1 MAQKRNMIAPSV
13 LSADF
18 GNLARDIEMLNESEC
33 DWIHLDV
40 MDGVFVPNIS
50 FGFPVLKSIVKVA
63 KKTLDAHLMIVEP
76 EKFIKRFAD
85 MGIDCLS
92 VHYETC
98 PQLHDTISMVR
109 SLGMRPGVVINP
121 DTEVEVLRP
130 FVKEVDYV
138 LIMSVYPGFGGQSFI
153 QHSVDKVREL
163 RKMIAEEG
171 ADCLIEID
179 GGINLGNVA
188 MLREAGVD
196 IFVAGNTVFSAEDPK
211 ACIRQMAGL

>member
-1 MAQKRNMIAPSV
+1 MARKRNMVAPSI

-18 GNLARDIEMLNESEC
+18 GHLERDIEMLNESSC

-50 FGFPVLKSIVKVA
+50 FGFPVLKPVAKVA
-63 KKTLDAHLMIVEP
+63 RKPLDAHLMIVEP

-85 MGIDCLS
+85 LGVDYLS

-98 PQLHDTISMVR
+98 PKLCETIAMIR
-109 SLGMRPGVVINP
+109 ENGMKPGVVVNP
-121 DTEVEVLRP
+121 DTEVKVLKP
-130 FVKEVDYV
+130 FLKDVDYV

-153 QHSVDKVREL
+153 PHSVDKVKELKAL
-163 RKMIAEEG
+163 RKEEG
-171 ADCLIEID
+171 ADFLIEID
-179 GGINLGNVA
+179 GGINLDNVA

-211 ACIRQMAGL
+211 ACISRMAEL

>member
-1 MAQKRNMIAPSV
+1 MVAPSI

-18 GNLARDIEMLNESEC
+18 GHLERDIEMLNESSC

-50 FGFPVLKSIVKVA
+50 FGFPVLKPVVKVA
-63 KKTLDAHLMIVEP
+63 RKPLDAHLMIVEP

-85 MGIDCLS
+85 MGIDYLS

-98 PQLHDTISMVR
+98 PKLRETIAMIR
-109 SLGMRPGVVINP
+109 DLGMKPGVVINP
-121 DTEVEVLRP
+121 DTEVRLLKP
-130 FVKEVDYV
+130 FLKDVDYV

-153 QHSVDKVREL
+153 PHSVDKVKEL
-163 RKMIAEEG
+163 CEMRKEEG
-171 ADCLIEID
+171 ADFLIEID
-179 GGINLGNVA
+179 GGINLDNVA

-211 ACIRQMAGL
+211 ACISLMAEL

>member
-1 MAQKRNMIAPSV
+1 MIAPSI

-18 GNLARDIEMLNESEC
+18 GHLERDIEMLNESSC

-50 FGFPVLKSIVKVA
+50 FGFPVLKPVAKVA
-63 KKTLDAHLMIVEP
+63 RKPLDAHLMIVEP

-85 MGIDCLS
+85 LGVDYLS

-98 PQLHDTISMVR
+98 PKLRETIAMIR
-109 SLGMRPGVVINP
+109 ENGMKPGVVVNP
-121 DTEVEVLRP
+121 DTEVKVLKP
-130 FVKEVDYV
+130 FLKDVEYV

-153 QHSVDKVREL
+153 PHSVDKVKEL
-163 RKMIAEEG
+163 KAMRKEEG
-171 ADCLIEID
+171 ASFLIEID
-179 GGINLGNVA
+179 GGINLDNVA

-211 ACIRQMAGL
+211 ACICRMAEL

>member
-1 MAQKRNMIAPSV
+1 MVAPSI

-18 GNLARDIEMLNESEC
+18 GHLERDIEMLNESSC

-50 FGFPVLKSIVKVA
+50 FGFPVLKPVAKVA
-63 KKTLDAHLMIVEP
+63 RKPLDAHLMIVEP

-85 MGIDCLS
+85 LGVDYLS

-98 PQLHDTISMVR
+98 PKLRETIAMIR
-109 SLGMRPGVVINP
+109 ENGMKPGVVVNP
-121 DTEVEVLRP
+121 DTEVKLLKP
-130 FVKEVDYV
+130 FLKEVDYV

-153 QHSVDKVREL
+153 PHSVDKVKELKAL
-163 RKMIAEEG
+163 RKEEG
-171 ADCLIEID
+171 ADFLIEID
-179 GGINLGNVA
+179 GGINLDNVA

-211 ACIRQMAGL
+211 ACISRMAEL

>member
-1 MAQKRNMIAPSV
+1 MIAPSI

-18 GNLARDIEMLNESEC
+18 GHLERDIEMLNESSC

-50 FGFPVLKSIVKVA
+50 FGFPVLKPVVKVA
-63 KKTLDAHLMIVEP
+63 RKPLDAHLMIVEP

-85 MGIDCLS
+85 MGIDYLS

-98 PQLHDTISMVR
+98 PKLRETIAMIR
-109 SLGMRPGVVINP
+109 ELGMKPGVVINP
-121 DTEVEVLRP
+121 DTGVRVLKP
-130 FVKEVDYV
+130 FLNDVDYV
-138 LIMSVYPGFGGQSFI
+138 LVMSVYPGFGGQSFI
-153 QHSVDKVREL
+153 PHSVDKVREL
-163 RKMIAEEG
+163 KALREEAG
-171 ADCLIEID
+171 ADFLIEID

-211 ACIRQMAGL
+211 ACISRMAEL

>member
-1 MAQKRNMIAPSV
+1 MIAPSI

-18 GNLARDIEMLNESEC
+18 GHLEKDIEMLNESSC

-50 FGFPVLKSIVKVA
+50 FGFPVLKPVVKVA
-63 KKTLDAHLMIVEP
+63 RKPLDAHLMIVEP

-85 MGIDCLS
+85 MGIDYLS

-98 PQLHDTISMVR
+98 PKLRETIAMIR
-109 SLGMRPGVVINP
+109 ELGMKPGVVINP
-121 DTEVEVLRP
+121 DTGVRVLKP
-130 FVKEVDYV
+130 FLNDVDYV
-138 LIMSVYPGFGGQSFI
+138 LVMSVYPGFGGQSFI
-153 QHSVDKVREL
+153 PHSVDKVREL
-163 RKMIAEEG
+163 KALREEAG
-171 ADCLIEID
+171 ADFLIEID

-211 ACIRQMAGL
+211 ACISRMAEL

>member
-1 MAQKRNMIAPSV
+1 MVAPSI

-18 GNLARDIEMLNESEC
+18 GHLERDIEMLNESSC

-50 FGFPVLKSIVKVA
+50 FGFPVLKPVAKVA
-63 KKTLDAHLMIVEP
+63 RKPLDAHLMIVEP

-85 MGIDCLS
+85 LGVDYLS

-98 PQLHDTISMVR
+98 PKLCETIAMIR
-109 SLGMRPGVVINP
+109 ENGMKPGVVVNP
-121 DTEVEVLRP
+121 DTEVKVLKP
-130 FVKEVDYV
+130 FLKDVDYV

-153 QHSVDKVREL
+153 PHSVDKVKELKAL
-163 RKMIAEEG
+163 RKEEG
-171 ADCLIEID
+171 ADFLIEID
-179 GGINLGNVA
+179 GGINLDNVA

-211 ACIRQMAGL
+211 ACISRMAEL

>member
-1 MAQKRNMIAPSV
+1 MIAPSV

-18 GNLARDIEMLNESEC
+18 GNLDRDIRMLNESSC
-33 DWIHLDV
+33 DWIHLDI

-50 FGFPVLKSIVKVA
+50 IGFPVLKSIVKTA
-63 KKTLDAHLMIVEP
+63 TKTLDAHLMIIEP

-85 MGIDCLS
+85 LGIDCLS
-92 VHYETC
+92 VHYEIC
-98 PQLHDTISMVR
+98 PRLHDTIAQIR

-121 DTEVEVLRP
+121 DTEVSVLHP

-153 QHSVDKVREL
+153 PESTEKVRQL
-163 RKMIAEEG
+163 RRMLDEEG

-179 GGINLGNVA
+179 GGINLDNVA

-211 ACIRQMAGL
+211 ACISRMAEL

>member
-1 MAQKRNMIAPSV
+1 MVAPSI

-18 GNLARDIEMLNESEC
+18 GHLERDIEMLNESSC

-50 FGFPVLKSIVKVA
+50 FGFPVLKPVAKVA
-63 KKTLDAHLMIVEP
+63 RKPLDAHLMIVEP

-85 MGIDCLS
+85 LGVDYLS

-98 PQLHDTISMVR
+98 PKLRETIAMIR
-109 SLGMRPGVVINP
+109 DLGMKPGVVINP
-121 DTEVEVLRP
+121 DTEVRVLKP
-130 FVKEVDYV
+130 FLKDVDYV

-153 QHSVDKVREL
+153 PHSVDKVKELKAL
-163 RKMIAEEG
+163 RKEEG
-171 ADCLIEID
+171 ADFLIEID
-179 GGINLGNVA
+179 GGINLDNVA

-211 ACIRQMAGL
+211 ACISRMAEL

>member
-1 MAQKRNMIAPSV
+1 MARKRNMVAPSI

-18 GNLARDIEMLNESEC
+18 GHLERDIEMLNESSC

-50 FGFPVLKSIVKVA
+50 FGFPVLKPVAKVA
-63 KKTLDAHLMIVEP
+63 RKPLDAHLMIVEP

-85 MGIDCLS
+85 LGVDYLS

-98 PQLHDTISMVR
+98 PKLRETIAMIR
-109 SLGMRPGVVINP
+109 ENGMKPGVVVNP
-121 DTEVEVLRP
+121 DTEVKVLKP
-130 FVKEVDYV
+130 FLKDVDYV

-153 QHSVDKVREL
+153 PHSVDKVKELKVL
-163 RKMIAEEG
+163 RKEEG
-171 ADCLIEID
+171 ADFLIEID
-179 GGINLGNVA
+179 GGINLDNVA

-211 ACIRQMAGL
+211 ACISRMAEL

>member
-1 MAQKRNMIAPSV
+1 MARKRNMVAPSI

-18 GNLARDIEMLNESEC
+18 GHLERDIEMLNESSC

-50 FGFPVLKSIVKVA
+50 FGFPVLKPVAKVA
-63 KKTLDAHLMIVEP
+63 RKPLDAHLMIVEP

-85 MGIDCLS
+85 LGVDYLS

-98 PQLHDTISMVR
+98 PKLRETIAMIR
-109 SLGMRPGVVINP
+109 ENGMKPGVVVNP
-121 DTEVEVLRP
+121 DTEVKLLKP
-130 FVKEVDYV
+130 FLKEVDYV

-153 QHSVDKVREL
+153 PHSVDKVKELKAL
-163 RKMIAEEG
+163 RKEEG
-171 ADCLIEID
+171 ADFLIEID
-179 GGINLGNVA
+179 GGINLDNVA

-211 ACIRQMAGL
+211 ACISRMAEL

>member
-1 MAQKRNMIAPSV
+1 MVAPSI

-18 GNLARDIEMLNESEC
+18 GHLERDIEMLNESSC

-50 FGFPVLKSIVKVA
+50 FGFPVLKPVAKVA
-63 KKTLDAHLMIVEP
+63 RKPLDAHLMIVEP

-85 MGIDCLS
+85 LGVDYLS

-98 PQLHDTISMVR
+98 PKLRETIAMIR
-109 SLGMRPGVVINP
+109 ENGMKPGVVVNP
-121 DTEVEVLRP
+121 DTEVKVLKP
-130 FVKEVDYV
+130 FLKDVDYV

-153 QHSVDKVREL
+153 PHSVDKVKELKAL
-163 RKMIAEEG
+163 RKEEG
-171 ADCLIEID
+171 ADFLIEID
-179 GGINLGNVA
+179 GGINLDNVA

-211 ACIRQMAGL
+211 ACINRMAEL

>member
-1 MAQKRNMIAPSV
+1 MARNMIAPSV

-18 GNLARDIEMLNESEC
+18 GNLERDIRMLNESSC
-33 DWIHLDV
+33 DWIHLDI

-50 FGFPVLKSIVKVA
+50 FGFPVLKSIVKTA
-63 KKTLDAHLMIVEP
+63 RKTLDAHLMIVEP

-85 MGIDCLS
+85 LGVNCLS

-98 PQLHDTISMVR
+98 PELHDTLAMIR

-130 FVKEVDYV
+130 FVKEADYV

-153 QHSVDKVREL
+153 PRSTERVRQL
-163 RKMIAEEG
+163 KKLIAEEG

-179 GGINLGNVA
+179 GGINLDNVA
-188 MLREAGVD
+188 MLREAGVN
-196 IFVAGNTVFSAEDPK
+196 IFVAGNTVFSADDPK
-211 ACIRQMAGL
+211 ACISMLAEL

>member
-1 MAQKRNMIAPSV
+1 MIAPSV

-18 GNLARDIEMLNESEC
+18 GNLERDIRMLNESSC
-33 DWIHLDV
+33 DWIHLDI

-50 FGFPVLKSIVKVA
+50 FGFPVLKSIVKTA
-63 KKTLDAHLMIVEP
+63 RKTLDAHLMIVEP

-85 MGIDCLS
+85 LGVNCLS

-98 PQLHDTISMVR
+98 PELHDTLAMIR

-130 FVKEVDYV
+130 FVKEADYV

-153 QHSVDKVREL
+153 PRSTERVRQL
-163 RKMIAEEG
+163 KKLIAEEG

-179 GGINLGNVA
+179 GGINLDNVA
-188 MLREAGVD
+188 MLREAGVN
-196 IFVAGNTVFSAEDPK
+196 IFVAGNTVFSADDPK
-211 ACIRQMAGL
+211 ACISMMAEL

>member
-1 MAQKRNMIAPSV
+1 MARKRNMIAPSI

-18 GNLARDIEMLNESEC
+18 GHLERDIEMLNESSC

-50 FGFPVLKSIVKVA
+50 FGFPVLKPVAKVA
-63 KKTLDAHLMIVEP
+63 RKPLDAHLMIVEP

-85 MGIDCLS
+85 LGVDYLS

-98 PQLHDTISMVR
+98 PKLRETIAMIR
-109 SLGMRPGVVINP
+109 ENGMKPGVVVNP
-121 DTEVEVLRP
+121 DTEVKVLKP
-130 FVKEVDYV
+130 FLKDVEYV

-153 QHSVDKVREL
+153 PHSVDKVKEL
-163 RKMIAEEG
+163 KAMRKEEG
-171 ADCLIEID
+171 ASFLIEID
-179 GGINLGNVA
+179 GGINLDNVA

-211 ACIRQMAGL
+211 ACICRMAEL

>member
-1 MAQKRNMIAPSV
+1 MVAPSI

-18 GNLARDIEMLNESEC
+18 GHLERDIEMLNESSC

-50 FGFPVLKSIVKVA
+50 FGFPVLKPVAKVA
-63 KKTLDAHLMIVEP
+63 RKPLDAHLMIVEP

-85 MGIDCLS
+85 LGVDYLS

-98 PQLHDTISMVR
+98 PKLRETIAMIR
-109 SLGMRPGVVINP
+109 ENGMKPGVVVNP
-121 DTEVEVLRP
+121 DTEVKVLKP
-130 FVKEVDYV
+130 FLKDVDYV

-153 QHSVDKVREL
+153 PHSVDKVKELKAL
-163 RKMIAEEG
+163 RKEEG
-171 ADCLIEID
+171 ADFLIEID
-179 GGINLGNVA
+179 GGINLDNVA

-211 ACIRQMAGL
+211 ACISRMAEL

>member
-1 MAQKRNMIAPSV
+1 MARNMIAPSV

-18 GNLARDIEMLNESEC
+18 GNLDRDIRMLNESSC
-33 DWIHLDV
+33 DWIHLDI

-50 FGFPVLKSIVKVA
+50 IGFPVLKSIVKTA
-63 KKTLDAHLMIVEP
+63 TKTLDAHLMIIEP

-85 MGIDCLS
+85 LGIDCLS
-92 VHYETC
+92 VHYEIC
-98 PQLHDTISMVR
+98 PRLHDTIAQIR

-121 DTEVEVLRP
+121 DTEVSVLHP

-153 QHSVDKVREL
+153 PESTEKVRQL
-163 RKMIAEEG
+163 RRMLDEEG

-179 GGINLGNVA
+179 GGINLDNVA

-211 ACIRQMAGL
+211 ACISRMAEL

>member
-1 MAQKRNMIAPSV
+1 MVAPSI

-18 GNLARDIEMLNESEC
+18 GHLERDIEMLNESSC

-50 FGFPVLKSIVKVA
+50 FGFPVLKPVAKVA
-63 KKTLDAHLMIVEP
+63 RKPLDAHLMIVEP
-76 EKFIKRFAD
+76 EKFIKRFANLGVD
-85 MGIDCLS
+85 YLS

-98 PQLHDTISMVR
+98 PKLRETIAMIR
-109 SLGMRPGVVINP
+109 ENGMKPGVVVNP
-121 DTEVEVLRP
+121 DTEVKVLKP
-130 FVKEVDYV
+130 FLKDVDYV

-153 QHSVDKVREL
+153 PHSVDKVKELKALRE
-163 RKMIAEEG
+163 EEG
-171 ADCLIEID
+171 ADFLIEID
-179 GGINLGNVA
+179 GGINLGNVT

-211 ACIRQMAGL
+211 ACISRMAEL

>member
-1 MAQKRNMIAPSV
+1 MIAPSV

-18 GNLARDIEMLNESEC
+18 GNLERDIRMLNESSC
-33 DWIHLDV
+33 DWIHLDI

-50 FGFPVLKSIVKVA
+50 FGFPVLKSIVKTA
-63 KKTLDAHLMIVEP
+63 RKTLDAHLMIVEP

-85 MGIDCLS
+85 LGVNCLS

-98 PQLHDTISMVR
+98 PELHDTLAMIR

-130 FVKEVDYV
+130 FVKEADYV

-153 QHSVDKVREL
+153 PRSTERVRQL
-163 RKMIAEEG
+163 KKLIAEEG

-179 GGINLGNVA
+179 GGINLDNVA
-188 MLREAGVD
+188 MLREAGVN
-196 IFVAGNTVFSAEDPK
+196 IFVAGNTVFSADDPK
-211 ACIRQMAGL
+211 ACISMLAEL

>member
-1 MAQKRNMIAPSV
+1 MIAPSI

-18 GNLARDIEMLNESEC
+18 GHLEKDIEMLNESSC

-50 FGFPVLKSIVKVA
+50 FGFPVLKPVVKVA
-63 KKTLDAHLMIVEP
+63 RKPLDAHLMIVEP

-85 MGIDCLS
+85 MGIDYLS

-98 PQLHDTISMVR
+98 PKLRETIAMIR
-109 SLGMRPGVVINP
+109 ELGMKPGVVINP
-121 DTEVEVLRP
+121 DTGVRVLKP
-130 FVKEVDYV
+130 FLNDVDYV
-138 LIMSVYPGFGGQSFI
+138 LVMSVYPGFGGQSFI
-153 QHSVDKVREL
+153 PHSVDKVREL
-163 RKMIAEEG
+163 KALREEAG
-171 ADCLIEID
+171 ADFLIEID

-211 ACIRQMAGL
+211 ACISLMAEL

>member
-1 MAQKRNMIAPSV
+1 MVAPSI

-18 GNLARDIEMLNESEC
+18 GHLERDIEMLNESSC

-50 FGFPVLKSIVKVA
+50 FGFPVLKPVAKVA
-63 KKTLDAHLMIVEP
+63 RKPLDAHLMIVEP

-85 MGIDCLS
+85 LGVDYLS

-98 PQLHDTISMVR
+98 PKLRETIAMIR
-109 SLGMRPGVVINP
+109 DLGMKPGVVINP
-121 DTEVEVLRP
+121 DTEVRLLKPFLRD
-130 FVKEVDYV
+130 VDYV

-153 QHSVDKVREL
+153 PHSVDKVKELKALRE
-163 RKMIAEEG
+163 EEG
-171 ADCLIEID
+171 ADFLIEID
-179 GGINLGNVA
+179 GGINLGNVT

-211 ACIRQMAGL
+211 ACISRMAEL

>member
-1 MAQKRNMIAPSV
+1 MARKRNMVAPSI

-18 GNLARDIEMLNESEC
+18 GHLERDIEMLNESSC

-50 FGFPVLKSIVKVA
+50 FGFPVLKPVAKVA
-63 KKTLDAHLMIVEP
+63 RKPLDAHLMIVEP

-85 MGIDCLS
+85 LGVDYLS

-98 PQLHDTISMVR
+98 PKLRETIAMIR
-109 SLGMRPGVVINP
+109 DLGMKPGVVINP
-121 DTEVEVLRP
+121 DTEVRLLKPFLRD
-130 FVKEVDYV
+130 VDYV

-153 QHSVDKVREL
+153 PHSVDKVKELKALRE
-163 RKMIAEEG
+163 EEG
-171 ADCLIEID
+171 ADFLIEID
-179 GGINLGNVA
+179 GGINLGNVT

-211 ACIRQMAGL
+211 ACISRMAEL

>member
-1 MAQKRNMIAPSV
+1 MVAPSI

-18 GNLARDIEMLNESEC
+18 GHLERDIEMLNESSC

-50 FGFPVLKSIVKVA
+50 FGFPVLKPVAKVA
-63 KKTLDAHLMIVEP
+63 RKPLDAHLMIVEP

-85 MGIDCLS
+85 LGVDYLS

-98 PQLHDTISMVR
+98 PKLCETIAMIR
-109 SLGMRPGVVINP
+109 ENGMKPGVVVNP
-121 DTEVEVLRP
+121 DTEVKVLKP
-130 FVKEVDYV
+130 FLKDVDYV

-153 QHSVDKVREL
+153 PHSVDKVKELKVL
-163 RKMIAEEG
+163 RKEEG
-171 ADCLIEID
+171 ADFLIEID
-179 GGINLGNVA
+179 GGINLDNVA

-211 ACIRQMAGL
+211 ACISRMAEL

>member
-1 MAQKRNMIAPSV
+1 MVAPSI

-18 GNLARDIEMLNESEC
+18 GHLERDIEMLNESSC

-50 FGFPVLKSIVKVA
+50 FGFPVLKPVAKVA
-63 KKTLDAHLMIVEP
+63 RKPLDAHLMIVEP
-76 EKFIKRFAD
+76 EKFIKRFANLGVD
-85 MGIDCLS
+85 YLS

-98 PQLHDTISMVR
+98 PKLRETIAMIR
-109 SLGMRPGVVINP
+109 ENGMKPGVVVNP
-121 DTEVEVLRP
+121 DTEVKVLKP
-130 FVKEVDYV
+130 FLKDVDYV

-153 QHSVDKVREL
+153 PPSVDKVKELKAL
-163 RKMIAEEG
+163 RKEEG
-171 ADCLIEID
+171 ADFLIEID
-179 GGINLGNVA
+179 GGINLDNVA

-211 ACIRQMAGL
+211 ACISRMAEL

>member
-1 MAQKRNMIAPSV
+1 MVAPSI

-18 GNLARDIEMLNESEC
+18 GHLERDIEMLNESSC

-50 FGFPVLKSIVKVA
+50 FGFPVLKPVAKVA
-63 KKTLDAHLMIVEP
+63 RKPLDAHLMIVEP
-76 EKFIKRFAD
+76 EKFIKRFANLGVD
-85 MGIDCLS
+85 YLS

-98 PQLHDTISMVR
+98 PKLRETIAMIR
-109 SLGMRPGVVINP
+109 ENGMKPGVVVNP
-121 DTEVEVLRP
+121 DTEVKVLKP
-130 FVKEVDYV
+130 FLKDVDYV

-153 QHSVDKVREL
+153 PHSVDKVKELKAL
-163 RKMIAEEG
+163 RKEEG
-171 ADCLIEID
+171 ADFLIEID
-179 GGINLGNVA
+179 GGINLDNVA

-211 ACIRQMAGL
+211 ACISRMAEL

>member
-1 MAQKRNMIAPSV
+1 MIAPSI

-18 GNLARDIEMLNESEC
+18 GHLERDIEMLNESSC

-50 FGFPVLKSIVKVA
+50 FGFPVLKPVAKVA
-63 KKTLDAHLMIVEP
+63 RKPLDAHLMIVEP

-85 MGIDCLS
+85 LGVDYLS

-98 PQLHDTISMVR
+98 PKLRETIAMIR
-109 SLGMRPGVVINP
+109 ENGMKPGVVVNP
-121 DTEVEVLRP
+121 DTEVKVLKP
-130 FVKEVDYV
+130 FLKDVEYV

-153 QHSVDKVREL
+153 PHSVDKVKEL
-163 RKMIAEEG
+163 KAMRKEEG
-171 ADCLIEID
+171 ASFLIEID
-179 GGINLGNVA
+179 GGINLDNVA

-211 ACIRQMAGL
+211 ACISRMAEL

>member
-1 MAQKRNMIAPSV
+1 MIAPSI

-18 GNLARDIEMLNESEC
+18 GHLERDIEMLNESSC

-50 FGFPVLKSIVKVA
+50 FGFPVLKPVVKVA
-63 KKTLDAHLMIVEP
+63 RKPLDAHLMIVEP

-85 MGIDCLS
+85 LGVDYLS

-98 PQLHDTISMVR
+98 PKLRETIAMIR
-109 SLGMRPGVVINP
+109 ENGMKPGVVVNP
-121 DTEVEVLRP
+121 DTEVKVLKP
-130 FVKEVDYV
+130 FLKDVEYV

-153 QHSVDKVREL
+153 PHSVDKVKEL
-163 RKMIAEEG
+163 KAMRKEEG
-171 ADCLIEID
+171 ASFLIEID
-179 GGINLGNVA
+179 GGINLDNVA

-211 ACIRQMAGL
+211 ACICRMAEL

>member
-1 MAQKRNMIAPSV
+1 MVAPSI

-18 GNLARDIEMLNESEC
+18 GHLERDIEMLNESSC

-50 FGFPVLKSIVKVA
+50 FGFPVLKPVAKVA
-63 KKTLDAHLMIVEP
+63 RKPLDAHLMIVEP

-85 MGIDCLS
+85 LGVDYLS

-98 PQLHDTISMVR
+98 PKLRETIAMIR
-109 SLGMRPGVVINP
+109 DLGMKPGVVINP
-121 DTEVEVLRP
+121 DTEVRVLKP
-130 FVKEVDYV
+130 FLKDVDYV

-153 QHSVDKVREL
+153 PLSVDKVKELKAL
-163 RKMIAEEG
+163 RKEEG
-171 ADCLIEID
+171 ADFLIEID
-179 GGINLGNVA
+179 GGINLDNVA

-211 ACIRQMAGL
+211 ACISRMAEL

>member
-1 MAQKRNMIAPSV
+1 MIAPSI

-18 GNLARDIEMLNESEC
+18 GHLEKDIEMLNESSC

-50 FGFPVLKSIVKVA
+50 FGFPVLKPVVKVA
-63 KKTLDAHLMIVEP
+63 RKPLDAHLMIVEP

-85 MGIDCLS
+85 MGIDYLS

-98 PQLHDTISMVR
+98 PKLRETIAMIR
-109 SLGMRPGVVINP
+109 ELGMKPGVVINP
-121 DTEVEVLRP
+121 DTGVRVLKP
-130 FVKEVDYV
+130 FLNDVDYV
-138 LIMSVYPGFGGQSFI
+138 LVMSVYPGFGGQSFI
-153 QHSVDKVREL
+153 PHSVDKVREL
-163 RKMIAEEG
+163 KALREEAG
-171 ADCLIEID
+171 ADFLIEID

-196 IFVAGNTVFSAEDPK
+196 VFVAGNTVFSAEDPK
-211 ACIRQMAGL
+211 ACISRMAEL

>member
-1 MAQKRNMIAPSV
+1 MVAPSI

-18 GNLARDIEMLNESEC
+18 GHLERDIEMLNESSC

-50 FGFPVLKSIVKVA
+50 FGFPVLKPVAKVA
-63 KKTLDAHLMIVEP
+63 RKPLDAHLMIVEP

-85 MGIDCLS
+85 LGVDYLS

-98 PQLHDTISMVR
+98 PKLRETIAMIR
-109 SLGMRPGVVINP
+109 DLGMNPGVVINP
-121 DTEVEVLRP
+121 DTEVRVLKP
-130 FVKEVDYV
+130 FLKDVDYV

-153 QHSVDKVREL
+153 PHSVDKVKELKAL
-163 RKMIAEEG
+163 RKEEG
-171 ADCLIEID
+171 ADFLIEID
-179 GGINLGNVA
+179 GGINLDNVA

-211 ACIRQMAGL
+211 ACISRMAEL

>member
-1 MAQKRNMIAPSV
+1 MARNMIAPSV

-18 GNLARDIEMLNESEC
+18 GNLERDIRMLNESSC
-33 DWIHLDV
+33 DWIHLDI

-50 FGFPVLKSIVKVA
+50 FGFPVLKSIVKTA
-63 KKTLDAHLMIVEP
+63 RKTLDAHLMIVEP

-85 MGIDCLS
+85 LGVNCLS

-98 PQLHDTISMVR
+98 PELHDTLAMIR

-130 FVKEVDYV
+130 FVKEADYV

-153 QHSVDKVREL
+153 PRSTERVRQL
-163 RKMIAEEG
+163 KKLIAEEG

-179 GGINLGNVA
+179 GGINLDNVA
-188 MLREAGVD
+188 MLREAGVN
-196 IFVAGNTVFSAEDPK
+196 IFVAGNTVFSADDPK
-211 ACIRQMAGL
+211 ACISMMAEL

>member
-1 MAQKRNMIAPSV
+1 MVAPSI

-18 GNLARDIEMLNESEC
+18 GHLERDIEMLNESSC

-50 FGFPVLKSIVKVA
+50 FGFPVLKPVAKVA
-63 KKTLDAHLMIVEP
+63 RKPLDAHLMIVEP

-85 MGIDCLS
+85 LGVDYLS

-98 PQLHDTISMVR
+98 PKLRETIAMIR
-109 SLGMRPGVVINP
+109 ENGMKPGVVVNP
-121 DTEVEVLRP
+121 DTEVKVLKP
-130 FVKEVDYV
+130 FLKDVDYV

-153 QHSVDKVREL
+153 PHSVDKVKELKVL
-163 RKMIAEEG
+163 RKEEG
-171 ADCLIEID
+171 ADFLIEID
-179 GGINLGNVA
+179 GGINLDNVA

-211 ACIRQMAGL
+211 ACISRMAEL

>member
-1 MAQKRNMIAPSV
+1 MARKRNMVAPSI

-18 GNLARDIEMLNESEC
+18 GHLERDIEMLNESSC

-50 FGFPVLKSIVKVA
+50 FGFPVLKPVAKVA
-63 KKTLDAHLMIVEP
+63 RKPLDAHLMIVEP
-76 EKFIKRFAD
+76 EKFIKRFANLGVD
-85 MGIDCLS
+85 YLS

-98 PQLHDTISMVR
+98 PKLRETIAMIR
-109 SLGMRPGVVINP
+109 ENGMKPGVVVNP
-121 DTEVEVLRP
+121 DTEVKVLKP
-130 FVKEVDYV
+130 FLKDVDYV

-153 QHSVDKVREL
+153 PHSVDKVKELKAL
-163 RKMIAEEG
+163 RKEEG
-171 ADCLIEID
+171 ADFLIEID
-179 GGINLGNVA
+179 GGINLDNVA

-211 ACIRQMAGL
+211 ACISRMAEL

>member
-1 MAQKRNMIAPSV
+1 MARKRNMVAPSI

-18 GNLARDIEMLNESEC
+18 GHLERDIEMLNESSC

-50 FGFPVLKSIVKVA
+50 FGFPVLKPVAKVA
-63 KKTLDAHLMIVEP
+63 RKPLDAHLMIVEP

-85 MGIDCLS
+85 LGVDYLS

-98 PQLHDTISMVR
+98 PKLRETIAMIR
-109 SLGMRPGVVINP
+109 ENGMKPGVVVNP
-121 DTEVEVLRP
+121 DTEVKVLKP
-130 FVKEVDYV
+130 FLKDVDYV

-153 QHSVDKVREL
+153 PHSVDKVKELKAL
-163 RKMIAEEG
+163 RKEEG
-171 ADCLIEID
+171 ADFLIEID
-179 GGINLGNVA
+179 GGINLDNVA

-211 ACIRQMAGL
+211 ACISRMAEL